1 MNNNIT
7 LVNDQDAADILGVS
21 KGTLQVWRSTGRYNI
36 PYIKIGR
43 NVRYRVSDLMKWLD
57 SRTSTKTTRAK
68 SQDCTFFIEDDQ

>member
-36 PYIKIGR
+36 PYIKTGR
-43 NVRYRVSDLMKWLD
+43 NVRYRVSDLMKLLD
-57 SRTSTKTTRAK
+57 SRALTKTARAK
-68 SQDCTFFIEDDQ
+68 SQYCMFFIEDD